1 MPVIAR
7 NTLLMLVLSLIVV
20 GTASGVA
27 RVAKRYTTLE
37 LLGGSS
43 SPVGTFDGIGPYD
56 FDDDDGRRYELD
68 AANVYD
74 PSAHF
79 GITLGRL
86 FNHQM
91 WLGVGFRYTRP
102 APVDTFFVDD
112 SNYFYIADPPT
123 FNQYDL
129 DVNFNY
135 LFTDISQ
142 KRFAPFVGAGFR
154 AGLTSF
160 GYEGWDSEAEVNLAL
175 AVNGGI
181 EVKLF
186 ETTAK
191 RSFVTLVSSNSYEY
205 WVSGNRPR
213 YLNIGLALKY
223 YYRL

>member
-1 MPVIAR
+1 MPLIAR
-7 NTLLMLVLSLIVV
+7 NTLILIVFSLIAV

-37 LLGGSS
+37 FLGGYST
-43 SPVGTFDGIGPYD
+43 PVGQFDGIGPFN
-56 FDDDDGRRYELD
+56 FDDDAGRRFEID

-86 FNHQM
+86 FNRKM

-112 SNYFYIADPPT
+112 FNYFYIADPPT

-129 DVNFNY
+129 DVSFHY

-142 KRFAPFVGAGFR
+142 QRLAPYIGAGMR

-181 EVKLF
+181 EVKLL

-191 RSFVTLVSSNSYEY
+191 RTFLTVVSNNSYEY

-213 YLNIGLALKY
+213 YLNLGLALKY